1 MELFLL
7 LLVIFLQLRGGRR
20 GRGHSQ
26 GQRAADPEPPQ
37 PGGGSCRREWG
48 AFLGQWDPGPG
59 RETSAER
66 GSVSA
71 EGRGAASSCTAQPAL
86 PLGGSPE

>member
-7 LLVIFLQLRGGRR
+7 LLVILLKLRAGG
-20 GRGHSQ
+20 GESASAGAA
-26 GQRAADPEPPQ
+26 AADPEQPQ
-37 PGGGSCRREWG
+37 PGGGSCRQEWG

-66 GSVSA
+66 LRECGRERGSFIPHRPA
-71 EGRGAASSCTAQPAL
+71 HPASGWVP
-86 PLGGSPE
+86 